1 MVPNKL
7 SFHENIIITLKN
19 KFIKIKKKI
28 IFDIVKRKKIKH
40 YKK

>member
-1 MVPNKL
+1 MKISLVKNR
-7 SFHENIIITLKN
+7 LKN